1 MVPPRSDELQR
12 TVLDAAI
19 AIAANEGPDAISMRD
34 IARRAGVSHQAP
46 YHHFGDRTGIFAA
59 IVEEGFI
66 ELAARLELSRST
78 GASSMCEAYVHFAL
92 GHRGHF
98 RVMFRADLCNLAN
111 YPSAASVAEQAF
123 AVLINEVKSIVGDST
138 DENLIRT
145 QATFM
150 WSIAHGLATLL
161 IDGPLESRFGE
172 FGDVDEL
179 IRDVSLIAA
188 RSLQA

>member
-1 MVPPRSDELQR
+1 MAPPRSDELQR

-66 ELAARLELSRST
+66 ELAAQLELSRST

-138 DENLIRT
+138 DEYLIRT

-161 IDGPLESRFGE
+161 IDGPLENRFGE
-172 FGDVDEL
+172 FGDVDAL
-179 IRDVSLIAA
+179 VRDVSLIAA
-188 RSLQA
+188 RSLQV

>member
-66 ELAARLELSRST
+66 ELAAQLELSRST

-92 GHRGHF
+92 GHRGQF

-111 YPSAASVAEQAF
+111 YPSAESAAEQAF
-123 AVLINEVKSIVGDST
+123 SVLINEVKSIVGDST

-161 IDGPLESRFGE
+161 IDGPLEGRFGE
-172 FGDVDEL
+172 FADVDAL

-188 RSLQA
+188 RSL

>member
-59 IVEEGFI
+59 IVEEGFT
-66 ELAARLELSRST
+66 ELAERLELSRST

-161 IDGPLESRFGE
+161 IDGPLEGRFGE
-172 FGDVDEL
+172 FGNVDEL